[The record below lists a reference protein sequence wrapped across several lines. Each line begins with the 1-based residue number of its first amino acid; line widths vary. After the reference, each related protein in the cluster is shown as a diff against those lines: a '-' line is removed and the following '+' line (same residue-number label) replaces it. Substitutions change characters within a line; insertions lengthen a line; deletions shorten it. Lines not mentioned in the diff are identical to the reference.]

1 MGLLRESDSQSS
13 RNACRATISATLV
26 SPLSFLGWHS
36 RNGFQSALVLA
47 RTGMRSGSATER
59 RNLRVSY
66 PDLALLVDI
75 AYGSRIGATGF
86 GSAAAGFNLQ
96 SRRARSP
103 MMSSA
108 IMTADWAAR
117 FGDRWT
123 VPVGKGVGRFSR
135 SVRSSSTRA
144 CSSGMR

>member
-1 MGLLRESDSQSS
+1 
-13 RNACRATISATLV
+13 
-26 SPLSFLGWHS
+26 
-36 RNGFQSALVLA
+36 
-47 RTGMRSGSATER
+47 
-59 RNLRVSY
+59 
-66 PDLALLVDI
+66 
-75 AYGSRIGATGF
+75 
-86 GSAAAGFNLQ
+86 LQ

-144 CSSGMR
+144 CSSGMTLSHHLDTRLGPCRCSSSFSSPRRDEPPVAEH